1 VKALIDQ
8 NLSFRLVDILLPRF
22 PGSCHV
28 RDVGLVGVDDERIW
42 RFAKDEGFS
51 IVTKDN
57 DFLAR
62 ALVRGHPP
70 QVIQVCLGNVS
81 TRRIAEVLQS
91 RADDIERFATESA
104 ESAQDGCEGQ
114 KISLCQVPETQ
125 SEAREH
131 SSGVVLPA
139 VSGCHG

>member
-8 NLSFRLVDILLPRF
+8 NLSFRLLDALSQRF

-28 RDVGLVGVDDERIW
+28 RDVGLTRDDDERIW
-42 RFAKDEGFS
+42 RLAKDEGFT

-70 QVIQVCLGNVS
+70 QVVQVCLGNAS
-81 TRRIAEVLQS
+81 TRQIANLLQA
-91 RADDIERFATESA
+91 RFDDIERFVMENNESVFMLR
-104 ESAQDGCEGQ
+104 
-114 KISLCQVPETQ
+114 K
-125 SEAREH
+125 
-131 SSGVVLPA
+131 
-139 VSGCHG
+139 

>member
-1 VKALIDQ
+1 MKALIDQ

-22 PGSCHV
+22 PESCHV
-28 RDVGLVGVDDERIW
+28 RDVGLAGVDDERIW

-62 ALVRGHPP
+62 ALVRGHP

-91 RADDIERFATESA
+91 RADDIERFATESV
-104 ESAQDGCEGQ
+104 ESVFLLRG
-114 KISLCQVPETQ
+114 
-125 SEAREH
+125 
-131 SSGVVLPA
+131 
-139 VSGCHG
+139 

>member
-8 NLSFRLVDILLPRF
+8 NLSFRLVDVLLPRF

-28 RDVGLVGVDDERIW
+28 RDVGLAGVDDELVW

-70 QVIQVCLGNVS
+70 QVIQVRLGNVS

-91 RADDIERFATESA
+91 RADQIERFTA
-104 ESAQDGCEGQ
+104 ESVESVFLLRG
-114 KISLCQVPETQ
+114 
-125 SEAREH
+125 
-131 SSGVVLPA
+131 
-139 VSGCHG
+139 

>member
-8 NLSFRLVDILLPRF
+8 NLSFRLLDAMSPRF

-28 RDVGLVGVDDERIW
+28 RDVGLTGDDDERIW
-42 RFAKDEGFS
+42 RLAKDEGFT

-70 QVIQVCLGNVS
+70 HVVQVCLGNAS
-81 TRRIAEVLQS
+81 TRQIANLLQA
-91 RADDIERFATESA
+91 RFEDIERFVMESN
-104 ESAQDGCEGQ
+104 ESVFM
-114 KISLCQVPETQ
+114 L
-125 SEAREH
+125 RE
-131 SSGVVLPA
+131 
-139 VSGCHG
+139 